1 MLPAPSQLKLP
12 SAKEVY
18 DALPSQGTSI
28 SALISKIQGPI
39 DRKHSKPFFPIVKAV
54 TSFDNKRRWLTPL
67 PQMPSKETV
76 EKTINSTSPPKTVD
90 ERSEEEAGP
99 CACTSPKQ
107 SPWVHNIKMLSVQAP
122 EKNIGEMQNEAC
134 QLADKHSKL
143 VQALDGLQSTKLSKI
158 AEIFRERDEVIRNEI
173 REANEFA
180 EERIRRMNDHEQLLL
195 GQLRDCFARERQVEA
210 SLLRTDPTLFGMW
223 ANEEASE
230 SQGGRRL
237 HSDVGNVQAY
247 MDNKRRGM

>member
-1 MLPAPSQLKLP
+1 M
-12 SAKEVY
+12 
-18 DALPSQGTSI
+18 
-28 SALISKIQGPI
+28 
-39 DRKHSKPFFPIVKAV
+39 
-54 TSFDNKRRWLTPL
+54 
-67 PQMPSKETV
+67 
-76 EKTINSTSPPKTVD
+76 
-90 ERSEEEAGP
+90 
-99 CACTSPKQ
+99 
-107 SPWVHNIKMLSVQAP
+107 
-122 EKNIGEMQNEAC
+122 
-134 QLADKHSKL
+134 
-143 VQALDGLQSTKLSKI
+143 
-158 AEIFRERDEVIRNEI
+158 IRNEI

-237 HSDVGNVQAY
+237 RSDVGNVQAY